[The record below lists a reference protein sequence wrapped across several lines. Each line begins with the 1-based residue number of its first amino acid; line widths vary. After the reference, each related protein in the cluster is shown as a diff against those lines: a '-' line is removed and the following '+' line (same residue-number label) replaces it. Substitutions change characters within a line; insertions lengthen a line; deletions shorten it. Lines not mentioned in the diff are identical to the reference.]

1 MTQLDT
7 PYPATAYLMGFLRQH
22 AAALDLELA
31 QADASI
37 GMDVDHVKVRAE
49 TRSCTRLSCRLRP
62 AQPAV
67 PPWGGMTST
76 AAGV

>member
-1 MTQLDT
+1 
-7 PYPATAYLMGFLRQH
+7 MGFPRPH

-37 GMDVDHVKVRAE
+37 ELFRRVFSGRGLQQILDELTVRAE